1 MYSAKI
7 DGEATTFGTSG
18 FLYRSNKLM
27 YDRKTNTLWSSLLG
41 VPVIG
46 DLARRDDLTLAYFPV
61 SLTTWAEWREE
72 RPHTKILSNETGY
85 YAPNRYE
92 AEPNPRSIY
101 YSYRADP
108 DAMFPVSVPDGEHG
122 VSVPDAMFPVW
133 DRDARLSPK
142 DEVLGAAL
150 GGVGKAYPVA
160 TLRERRAV
168 NDVVGGVEIV
178 ILSSAQS
185 SDARVFERGD
195 NEFTLADAADDSP
208 AVPSVII
215 DQNGAE
221 WDVRPDGLHKRGDDE
236 ILPRVPS
243 LIYFWFG
250 WRAFHP
256 DTEVWE

>member
-41 VPVIG
+41 VPAIG
-46 DLARRDDLTLAYFPV
+46 ELARRDDLTLAYFPV
-61 SLTTWAEWREE
+61 SLTTWAEWRDE
-72 RPHTKILSNETGY
+72 RPHTKVLSNETGY

-92 AEPNPRSIY
+92 AEPSPRSIY
-101 YSYRADP
+101 YAYRAD
-108 DAMFPVSVPDGEHG
+108 
-122 VSVPDAMFPVW
+122 PDAMFPVW

-142 DEVLGAAL
+142 DEVLGITL
-150 GGVGKAYPVA
+150 GGVAKAYPVA

-178 ILSSAQS
+178 ILSSALS
-185 SDARVFERGD
+185 SDARVFERGGS
-195 NEFTLADAADDSP
+195 EFTLADADASP
-208 AVPSVII
+208 AVPSAIA
-215 DQNGAE
+215 DQDGAE
-221 WDVRPDGLHKRGDDE
+221 WEVRLDGLHKRGGDE
-236 ILPRVPS
+236 VLPRVPS

-256 DTEVWE
+256 DTLVWE

>member
-41 VPVIG
+41 VPAIG
-46 DLARRDDLTLAYFPV
+46 ELARRDDLTLAYFPV
-61 SLTTWAEWREE
+61 SLTTWAEWRDE

-92 AEPNPRSIY
+92 AEPSPRSIY
-101 YSYRADP
+101 YSYRAD
-108 DAMFPVSVPDGEHG
+108 
-122 VSVPDAMFPVW
+122 PDAMFPVW

-142 DEVLGAAL
+142 DEVLGATL
-150 GGVGKAYPVA
+150 GGVAKAYPVA
-160 TLRERRAV
+160 ALRERRAV

-178 ILSSAQS
+178 ILSSALS
-185 SDARVFERGD
+185 SDARVFERDG
-195 NEFTLADAADDSP
+195 NQFTLADAADDSP

-221 WDVRPDGLHKRGDDE
+221 WDVRPDALHKRGGDE

-256 DTEVWE
+256 DTQVWE

>member
-27 YDRKTNTLWSSLLG
+27 YDRKTDTLWSSLLG

-46 DLARRDDLTLAYFPV
+46 ELARRDDLTLDYFPV
-61 SLTTWAEWREE
+61 SLTTWAEWLDE
-72 RPHTKILSNETGY
+72 RPHTKVLSNETGY
-85 YAPNRYE
+85 YSPSRYE

-101 YSYRADP
+101 YAYRADE
-108 DAMFPVSVPDGEHG
+108 DTMFPVSE
-122 VSVPDAMFPVW
+122 
-133 DRDARLSPK
+133 RDSRLAPK
-142 DEVLGAAL
+142 AEVLGVTL

-160 TLRERRAV
+160 ALRERRAV

-178 ILSSAQS
+178 ILSSALS

-195 NEFTLADAADDSP
+195 NEFTLADAEDSP
-208 AVPSVII
+208 AVPSII
-215 DQNGAE
+215 TDQNGAE
-221 WDVRPDGLHKRGDDE
+221 WDVRLDGLHKRGGGE
-236 ILPRVPS
+236 TLPRVPS

-250 WRAFHP
+250 WYAFHP
-256 DTEVWE
+256 DTAVWE

>member
-27 YDRKTNTLWSSLLG
+27 YDRKTDTLWSSLLG

-46 DLARRDDLTLAYFPV
+46 ELARRDDLTLAYFPV
-61 SLTTWAEWREE
+61 SLTTWAEWRDE
-72 RPHTKILSNETGY
+72 RPHTKVLSNETGY

-92 AEPNPRSIY
+92 AEPSPRSIY
-101 YSYRADP
+101 YAYRADP
-108 DAMFPVSVPDGEHG
+108 DAMFPV
-122 VSVPDAMFPVW
+122 W
-133 DRDARLSPK
+133 YQDARLSPK
-142 DEVLGAAL
+142 DEVLGITL
-150 GGVGKAYPVA
+150 GGVAKAYPVA

-178 ILSSAQS
+178 ILSSALS
-185 SDARVFERGD
+185 SDARVFESGGS
-195 NEFTLADAADDSP
+195 EFTLADADDDSP
-208 AVPSVII
+208 AVPSII
-215 DQNGAE
+215 ADQNGAE
-221 WDVRPDGLHKRGDDE
+221 WEVRPDGLHKRGGSE

-256 DTEVWE
+256 DTLVWE